1 MKQEEL
7 QEFREK
13 QGWSREQLRQLLNEA
28 LPDDKGYSA
37 KSDVVGRWE
46 RGERKMPAHVGVLLD
61 ALELEAAFP
70 PDELGRTLE
79 GAVEPE
85 PVAEDSPPPPPGE
98 RPAPTPSGVGQLVG
112 TGGNPALA
120 RVCEELWEMVATGFG
135 VVGAVTGSD
144 ALRRDGEII
153 LAEKEALGK
162 AYGKLAET
170 NATFRKMLTSMT
182 SSGAWLEVAMVT
194 GITGGKMM
202 RSHQAIREEKLRRA
216 AEAEEVGAGYGDN
229 GSGFAAAAA

>member
-7 QEFREK
+7 QAFREK

-28 LPDDKGYSA
+28 LPDDKGYSS
-37 KSDVVGRWE
+37 KSDVIGRWE
-46 RGERKMPAHVGVLLD
+46 RGERKMPGHVGVLLD

-79 GAVEPE
+79 GAIEPE
-85 PVAEDSPPPPPGE
+85 PVGEDSPPPPPGE
-98 RPAPTPSGVGQLVG
+98 DRPAPSGVAQLVG

-135 VVGAVTGSD
+135 VVGAVTGSE

-182 SSGAWLEVAMVT
+182 TSGAWLEVAMVT

-202 RSHQAIREEKLRRA
+202 RSHQAIRERKL
-216 AEAEEVGAGYGDN
+216 AEALASEEASYGN
-229 GSGFAAAAA
+229 GDGLHQVA